1 MAFLGRSMCRSFW
14 GVGVHVAFAMEL
26 GGMEMWCAY
35 RTMVCCDVHH
45 MFIIP
50 LAWNRSTLK
59 REWGVSAARGKRE
72 SSDDYLIW

>member
-1 MAFLGRSMCRSFW
+1 M
-14 GVGVHVAFAMEL
+14 HVAFAMEL
-26 GGMEMWCAY
+26 GGMEMWWAY

-59 REWGVSAARGKRE
+59 RQRGASAARGQRE